1 MATRTITVLAKV
13 RLTIIADDDVSISDV
28 LNEMNYEF
36 TDTTTQALIEDTE
49 IYDFEIADSR

>member
-28 LNEMNYEF
+28 INEMDYEF
-36 TDTTTQALIEDTE
+36 NDTTTQALIEDSE
-49 IYDFEIADSR
+49 IYDFEVADSR